1 MQGRP
6 KDALAP
12 GLTRIK
18 FCGMTRAV
26 DATKA
31 AGLGAAHIGVIFAES
46 SRRVDDATARVVFE
60 AAGEQ
65 VGHVAVFGSASV
77 DDIADKAARSGADT
91 VQLHG
96 TPNVSTVAKLRQKF
110 RGEIWAVVSVAP
122 DSDVLPREAADL
134 AEVADALML
143 DARVGGRSG
152 GTGQTLKWDRLSES
166 VAPLRERTKVI
177 LAGGL
182 TPENVGAA
190 IQAMRPHIVDVSSGI
205 EIAPGIKDAAKME
218 AFAEAVRSAS
228 IIVGETTYPVSGG
241 KTIRPSRMESE

>member
-1 MQGRP
+1 MQGSP
-6 KDALAP
+6 KDPLAP

-31 AGLGAAHIGVIFAES
+31 ARLGAAHIGVIFAES
-46 SRRVDDATARVVFE
+46 SRKVDAATARIVFE

-65 VGHVAVFGSASV
+65 VGHVAVFGPASAV
-77 DDIADKAARSGADT
+77 DIADKAARSGADT

-96 TPNVSTVAKLRQKF
+96 TPDASTVAELRQKF
-110 RGEIWAVVSVAP
+110 RGEIWAVVSVDP
-122 DSDVLPREAADL
+122 DSDVVPREAAEL
-134 AEVADALML
+134 AEVADALLL
-143 DARVGGRSG
+143 DTRVGGRSG
-152 GTGQTLKWDRLSES
+152 GTGRTLRWERLSET

-182 TPENVGAA
+182 TPENVAAA
-190 IQAMRPHIVDVSSGI
+190 IRAMRPHIVDVSSGV
-205 EIAPGIKDAAKME
+205 EIAPGIKDAARME

-241 KTIRPSRMESE
+241 KTIRPSRMDSE